1 MTKVTVLYFGQSREI
16 SGSAEE
22 EFTLSDGSSLP
33 ALISAIEERH
43 EKLRRFAKSM
53 QVALNEEVAAGD
65 ERLKDGDTVALLP
78 PVAGG

>member
-16 SGSAEE
+16 SGTSEE
-22 EFTLSDGSSLP
+22 EFTVSDGSSVSVLLK
-33 ALISAIEERH
+33 AVEERH
-43 EKLRRFAKSM
+43 AKIGRFAKSM
-53 QVALNEEVAAGD
+53 QVALNEDLARGE